1 MKKERN
7 KNLIQPTSGT
17 KRTRFAGSSIFVK
30 LPELRGIKLFCNHS
44 YSP

>member
-17 KRTRFAGSSIFVK
+17 KHTSFAGLSTFVK
-30 LPELRGIKLFCNHS
+30 LPELKGIKLFCNHS
-44 YSP
+44 CSP